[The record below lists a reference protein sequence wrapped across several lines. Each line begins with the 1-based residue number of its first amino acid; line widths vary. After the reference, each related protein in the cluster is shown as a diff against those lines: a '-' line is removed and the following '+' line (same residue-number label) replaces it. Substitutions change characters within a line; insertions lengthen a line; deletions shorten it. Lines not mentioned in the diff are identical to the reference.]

1 METLIAATHNANKL
15 REFRQILPGWTIEG
29 DSPDVEE
36 TEETFAGN
44 ALLKAR
50 ACALRHPGA
59 WVAADDSGL
68 CVDALGG
75 DPGVR
80 SARYAGKNGDTPA
93 NNALLLKN
101 LAGAGDRSAHF
112 VCAIAVVS
120 PDGEEHVFDGRCDG
134 RIAEAPS
141 GDGGF
146 GYDPLFVP
154 SGHEVSFASL
164 SADEKNAIS
173 HRGRALSKMAAWFG
187 SRIAR

>member
-101 LAGAGDRSAHF
+101 LSGVTDRRAQF
-112 VCAIAVVS
+112 TCAIVLVA
-120 PDGEEHVFDGRCDG
+120 PDGTEHEVEGHCPG
-134 RIAEAPS
+134 RIAKAPS
-141 GDGGF
+141 GAGGF

-154 SGHEVSFASL
+154 DGYDKSFAEL

-173 HRGRALSKMAAWFG
+173 HRGRALAA
-187 SRIAR
+187 ARAILG